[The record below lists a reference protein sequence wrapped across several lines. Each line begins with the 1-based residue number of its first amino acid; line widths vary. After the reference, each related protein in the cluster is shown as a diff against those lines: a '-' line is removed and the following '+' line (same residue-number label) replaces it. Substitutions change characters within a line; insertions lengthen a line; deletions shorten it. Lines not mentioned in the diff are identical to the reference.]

1 MNLRPRARSSYKCE
15 VSAIAREKKTVGA
28 MVRIYCAEHHEHR
41 AGDLT
46 CPGCQDLLSYAH
58 QRLDRCPY
66 GDLKPACSECPIHC
80 YQPARREA
88 MRDVM
93 RSSGPKMLFRHPWLA
108 LVHLWKERTRKAP
121 PRRK

>member
-1 MNLRPRARSSYKCE
+1 MIDHGGVT

-28 MVRIYCAEHHEHR
+28 MVRLYCAERHQGGARPCSSCE
-41 AGDLT
+41 A
-46 CPGCQDLLSYAH
+46 LLAYAEA
-58 QRLDRCPY
+58 RLDRCPY
-66 GDLKPACSECPIHC
+66 GETKPACNQCPIHC

-93 RSSGPKMLFRHPWLA
+93 RTAGPKMLLRHPWLA
-108 LVHLWKERTRKAP
+108 VVHLWKERVRKAP

>member
-1 MNLRPRARSSYKCE
+1 MG
-15 VSAIAREKKTVGA
+15 AIEREKKTVAA
-28 MVRIYCAEHHEHR
+28 MVRLYCREHHDR
-41 AGDLT
+41 PDGA
-46 CPGCQDLLSYAH
+46 CKACQALLAYSH

-66 GDLKPACSECPIHC
+66 GDQKPACSECPIHC

-88 MRDVM
+88 MREVM
-93 RSSGPKMLFRHPWLA
+93 REAGPKMLWRHPWLA